1 MHFLD
6 WYTPSREVF
15 RHSNWSTLHR
25 LAQSRSA
32 ILVNKCF
39 YGQTPKDHTVLFEK
53 VIWTTTYKKKT
64 DIFSAKTKNC
74 LSENV
79 NNIQGSFFVEL
90 DGQ

>member
-6 WYTPSREVF
+6 WYTPSTEVF

-53 VIWTTTYKKKT
+53 VI
-64 DIFSAKTKNC
+64 
-74 LSENV
+74 
-79 NNIQGSFFVEL
+79 
-90 DGQ
+90 